1 MSRPVTLTLYSKPG
15 CHLCEE
21 LRSRL
26 DDLQAHTGF
35 ALEEIDITSDPELF
49 ARYRYDIPVL
59 LQDGKEIG
67 RGRIPD
73 EVLAESLRRV

>member
-1 MSRPVTLTLYSKPG
+1 MILTLYSKSG

-26 DDLQAHTGF
+26 DDLQPGLGF
-35 ALEEIDITSDPELF
+35 TLEEVDITTEAELF

-59 LQDGKEIG
+59 LMDGVEIG
-67 RGRIPD
+67 RGRISD
-73 EVLAESLRRV
+73 EAVREKVCGGPRL